1 MVPKS
6 ETRLLSNGR
15 SPWSVRKRKG
25 DALEEVAAV
34 ENSRKRRK
42 EEVGETWK
50 RVFPFHVQVL
60 GAVNRSPA
68 GRRIPAAQ
76 KRRPRKGDAQ
86 ELSAIEWSLNP
97 RLFQGT
103 KARQRGARYTVD
115 RKCIWRLPG
124 TLAQL

>member
-1 MVPKS
+1 MRS
-6 ETRLLSNGR
+6 AYFQMGGARGQLERERETPLK
-15 SPWSVRKRKG
+15 KRRQ
-25 DALEEVAAV
+25 
-34 ENSRKRRK
+34 NSQKRRK

-76 KRRPRKGDAQ
+76 KRRPRKGDVQ